1 MAARPAKA
9 GKGLHS
15 RALATLDETNYGI
28 IVLNRSGRVIFSN
41 EAAGSILREGD
52 AIFEQDGQLRT
63 AVPTARLILE
73 QAITSA
79 TRQMADAADGNVV
92 MLPRAGR
99 APIII
104 SAVPLATS
112 AIIEARGALLLY
124 DSEVPI
130 PLSIMHLRRLFN
142 LTPAECDLCTAL
154 LDGRSLNAFAAG
166 RGVSRNTARTLLT
179 RIFAKTGK
187 QRQSDLIKMLAS
199 LSSLQALGAGFAA
212 GMTAGPRGLAPPQET
227 VEAKLK
233 LTMLTRTGLER
244 FPDLEASVTFGEY
257 TAGGINKRHAHADC
271 LELIFVIQGAIS
283 TEIEGEGTK
292 LTEAGAVLCLRPDI
306 FHQGRNAS
314 STEPAKFVLV
324 KLKRRGAATTVVQ
337 S

>member
-9 GKGLHS
+9 GKGPHS

-79 TRQMADAADGNVV
+79 TSATRQTADAADGNVV

-154 LDGRSLNAFAAG
+154 LAG
-166 RGVSRNTARTLLT
+166 RALT
-179 RIFAKTGK
+179 QRIRRRPR
-187 QRQSDLIKMLAS
+187 RQ
-199 LSSLQALGAGFAA
+199 
-212 GMTAGPRGLAPPQET
+212 PQ
-227 VEAKLK
+227 
-233 LTMLTRTGLER
+233 
-244 FPDLEASVTFGEY
+244 Y
-257 TAGGINKRHAHADC
+257 
-271 LELIFVIQGAIS
+271 
-283 TEIEGEGTK
+283 GTHP
-292 LTEAGAVLCLRPDI
+292 THENFC
-306 FHQGRNAS
+306 
-314 STEPAKFVLV
+314 
-324 KLKRRGAATTVVQ
+324 
-337 S
+337 